1 MMELSTLTVGYK
13 QYPHVDTYDCGRKV
27 MNLLYRHLKE
37 KQPMYQTVVQL
48 PWHIAPAQGV
58 SLSGPVYDIVEY
70 MARLERTGDRVW
82 DVSFFH
88 GFPYA
93 DVPFAGASVTA
104 VAASR
109 EEAERVALDAARY
122 AWSRRY
128 DMAVKPNSAAEAL
141 ELALQ
146 AEAPVVIN
154 ESSDNPGGGAPGD
167 GTHLL
172 REMLERDIP
181 GSVYGYIHDPEVVQ
195 LALAAGVGGTFDCR
209 LGGKRDNLHGTP
221 IEIKG
226 AYVKT
231 ISDGKFIKKN
241 PMGAGGLANYGP
253 TVLLQVGNVG
263 VVVSGAR
270 SQTLDDG
277 PFRIVGVDW
286 RDMRIL
292 ALKSSQHFKGW
303 WVGRAKT
310 IIPCDSP
317 GIHSAD
323 LSLFDHK
330 QVNKNYFPFGDP
342 EWN

>member
-1 MMELSTLTVGYK
+1 M
-13 QYPHVDTYDCGRKV
+13 
-27 MNLLYRHLKE
+27 
-37 KQPMYQTVVQL
+37 
-48 PWHIAPAQGV
+48 I
-58 SLSGPVYDIVEY
+58 
-70 MARLERTGDRVW
+70 
-82 DVSFFH
+82 
-88 GFPYA
+88 
-93 DVPFAGASVTA
+93 
-104 VAASR
+104 
-109 EEAERVALDAARY
+109 
-122 AWSRRY
+122 
-128 DMAVKPNSAAEAL
+128 
-141 ELALQ
+141 
-146 AEAPVVIN
+146 IN

-209 LGGKRDNLHGTP
+209 LGGKRDNLHGAP
-221 IEIKG
+221 IEIKR

-241 PMGAGGLANYGP
+241 PMGAGGLADYGP

-330 QVNKNYFPFGDP
+330 QVNKDYFPFGDP